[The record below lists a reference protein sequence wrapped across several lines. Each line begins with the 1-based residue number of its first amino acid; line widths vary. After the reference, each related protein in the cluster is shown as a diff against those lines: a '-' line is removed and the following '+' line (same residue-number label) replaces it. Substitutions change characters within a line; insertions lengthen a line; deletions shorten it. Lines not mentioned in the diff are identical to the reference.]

1 MIGTLKLR
9 VALGLVLATT
19 VGPAAV
25 SDALPST
32 APTRPVTRVEYTDN
46 GAYLVYG
53 ENGLNGAGSS
63 TVSKPGDPLTFM
75 VFAGPPAPGTN
86 AAHLRVEL
94 VNNTSGEVRFPGG
107 LVVRVILRDGRR
119 TQVALA
125 RHPAT
130 SLAPGAGLQAET
142 TAPLPGFGQYSVSAF
157 TVAQVA
163 G

>member
-1 MIGTLKLR
+1 MIGALKLR

-32 APTRPVTRVEYTDN
+32 APTRPVTRVEFTDN
-46 GAYLVYG
+46 SAYLVYG

-107 LVVRVILRDGRR
+107 LVVRVILRNGQR
-119 TQVALA
+119 TLV

-130 SLAPGAGLQAET
+130 SLAPGAGVQAET
-142 TAPLPGFGQYSVSAF
+142 TAPLPGFGHYSVSAF
-157 TVAQVA
+157 TVAQFA